1 MIGNSKSPKKIRG
14 NDRRSSEGRGSALP
28 QALHGDMSQKERE
41 RKLDNFRKGKFNVL
55 VATDVAARG
64 LDIPNVE
71 LVLHYELPRDTES
84 FLHRSGRTGRAGKTG
99 TTIALFTRME
109 TGMLRRIIK
118 EVGVSPSGIPR

>member
-1 MIGNSKSPKKIRG
+1 
-14 NDRRSSEGRGSALP
+14 
-28 QALHGDMSQKERE
+28 MSQKERE

-118 EVGVSPSGIPR
+118 EVGVSPLDSPAGLPISALGHTIHLAGALSRSLARLDHKMDI

>member
-1 MIGNSKSPKKIRG
+1 M
-14 NDRRSSEGRGSALP
+14 LP

-84 FLHRSGRTGRAGKTG
+84 FLHRSGRTARAGKTG

-118 EVGVSPSGIPR
+118 EVGVSPPLPP